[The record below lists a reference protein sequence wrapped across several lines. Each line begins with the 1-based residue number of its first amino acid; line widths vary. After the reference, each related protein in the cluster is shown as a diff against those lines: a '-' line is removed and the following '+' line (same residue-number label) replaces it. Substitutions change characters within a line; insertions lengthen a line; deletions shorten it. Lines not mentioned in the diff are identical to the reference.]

1 MHDRK
6 SRQARRDVMPLY
18 TLRRVA
24 CLINAA
30 GIGDDRKGWL
40 FRMAPRAHGDD
51 PHFLEII
58 RRELRQKLEFD
69 NVLVKCLLIHTQ
81 TEIMEPGRDV
91 HAHIP
96 LAVGAA

>member
-1 MHDRK
+1 MIEKVGKLDAMSCH
-6 SRQARRDVMPLY
+6 Y
-18 TLRRVA
+18 TLSGGLHALSMRLGSVTTA
-24 CLINAA
+24 KA
-30 GIGDDRKGWL
+30 GS

-69 NVLVKCLLIHTQ
+69 NVLAKCLLIHTQ